1 MSAVQ
6 AGVYKSKQPY
16 TMVSNLGETSKIFEA
31 QARNIFT
38 EPPCGT
44 SEKPRG
50 TYKDDNGNR
59 SISQRIHAESKRYKH
74 THHIKKEN
82 LVSGK
87 YLPADLILSEARKRG
102 ARVIVLAV
110 GMGAGKTEQFKSAL
124 HDHHDSTG
132 VTLSHRVALVKSN
145 AERLGVENYQ
155 NIKAARIGGNS
166 CKAYAATIHSQHQL
180 LEIEQV
186 KEALVGGIV
195 GLDESESIAA
205 EFLNT
210 TIRNEP
216 LVLDALRKTAKQ
228 ADTVMM
234 MDAHAGVGTAALL
247 RAFGYRD
254 DEILLVTADV
264 REFTGYRARI
274 FQEAEGQTEIKTAFM
289 GRIIA
294 DLLEGKKVI
303 VTSLSK
309 SALDELEKHAL
320 SKVPGLSSIKVTSD
334 TSGAGAA
341 SKLDA
346 DTYADYQLVMLSP
359 SMSTGISFDKHNA
372 DSAYCFAVNA
382 SETGTPYDGLQAML
396 RDRAVK
402 SRELNIYYQHIAG
415 MSSVNTVALGSYNQ
429 ERAFMALVEELLPD
443 ALPRFEAL
451 RPDAAGTF
459 GFLRAV
465 AVECAEA
472 KASFLQILEDELN
485 AKGAA
490 VEYCGIDALDNS
502 ELTSE
507 ERKEVKAQAAEER
520 LQSVESS
527 PAISSLEAD
536 ALRSTFA
543 NNQEK
548 GGLVERLGLNT
559 PGKVRAVLD
568 RHFIEK
574 ETACNLDE
582 LPTADRRELL
592 VDVLDNA
599 LVSKLREWDLVLAK
613 PADLKR
619 IQKAAVA
626 GVQADEFDEPGFV
639 EKVTS
644 DRVLWGERGHYGRMV
659 LKAVGID
666 FDEFGMVSWDGD
678 ELITDARIRNPRD
691 RGNAFNQAAIK
702 SPKRVIESGLLP
714 IQTIPFLLKKHPAEH
729 LRKALERY
737 GVKLRKIRGSNP
749 AEYLVEGSTVERLV
763 DLVNGRRVA
772 GRDTVAERLARMDE
786 YLNNAP
792 VRKERAA
799 RRFADFVSA
808 GAYEPAN
815 SSEKST
821 HDDGATLIRGL
832 WAECGRTD
840 DVSAFLA
847 FFAGDL
853 KDFEAGMYPIETLKM
868 VIREWENK
876 GQYTTSDKSNT

>member
-1 MSAVQ
+1 MKPSVNTF
-6 AGVYKSKQPY
+6 AGDVHHSILSYPQGVEHPTTQPPIEKSFICIDEK
-16 TMVSNLGETSKIFEA
+16 
-31 QARNIFT
+31 AR
-38 EPPCGT
+38 GT
-44 SEKPRG
+44 SEKVRG
-50 TYKDDNGNR
+50 TFQDDTNIPSRLQHFHNF
-59 SISQRIHAESKRYKH
+59 
-74 THHIKKEN
+74 HHIQHADLIN
-82 LVSGK
+82 GR
-87 YLPADLILSEARKRG
+87 YLPADRIQDEAKRHG
-102 ARVIVLAV
+102 AKVVVLAV
-110 GMGAGKTEQFKSAL
+110 GMGAGKTEQFKTAL
-124 HDHHDSTG
+124 HNHHEG
-132 VTLSHRVALVKSN
+132 KGIMLSHRVALVKST
-145 AERLGVENYQ
+145 AERLEVENYQ
-155 NIKAARIGGNS
+155 NIKAARVGGNA
-166 CKAYAATIHSQHQL
+166 CKSYASTIHSQHQL
-180 LEIEQV
+180 MTIEQIQ
-186 KEALVGGIV
+186 EALAGGLV

-234 MDAHAGVGTAALL
+234 MDAHAGAGTAALL

-264 REFTGYRARI
+264 SEFSGYRARI
-274 FQEAEGQTEIKTAFM
+274 FQEAEGQTELKTAFM

-294 DLLEGKKVI
+294 DLQEGKKVI

-309 SALDELEKHAL
+309 SALDELEKHAVG
-320 SKVPGLSSIKVTSD
+320 KVPGLSSIKVTSD
-334 TSGAGAA
+334 TSGTGAA
-341 SKLDA
+341 SKLNA
-346 DTYADYQLVMLSP
+346 ETYADYQLVMLSP
-359 SMSTGISFDKHNA
+359 SMSTGISFDKHHA

-429 ERAFMALVEELLPD
+429 ERAFMALVAELLPD
-443 ALPRFEAL
+443 ELPRFEAL

-465 AVECAEA
+465 AVECADA
-472 KASFLQILEDELN
+472 KANFLQILESELK

-520 LQSVESS
+520 LQGVESS

-548 GGLVERLGLNT
+548 GAIVERLGLDT
-559 PGKVRAVLD
+559 PSKVRAALD

-582 LPTADRRELL
+582 LPLADRRKLL
-592 VDVLDNA
+592 IDVLDNA

-639 EKVTS
+639 EKIVS
-644 DRVLWGERGHYGRMV
+644 DRVLWVERGHYGRMV
-659 LKAVGID
+659 LQAVGIG
-666 FDEFGMVSWDGD
+666 FDESGVVSWDGD

-737 GVKLRKIRGSNP
+737 GVKLRKMRGSNP
-749 AEYLVEGSTVERLV
+749 AEYRVESGTASRLI
-763 DLVNGRRVA
+763 DLVNGRRGA

-853 KDFEAGMYPIETLKM
+853 KDFEAGVYPIETLKI
-868 VIREWENK
+868 VIREWKNK
-876 GQYTTSDKSNT
+876 GQYTNSDKSNT

>member
-1 MSAVQ
+1 MKPSANTFK
-6 AGVYKSKQPY
+6 GVIHPSILSHKQGDIYPINDNIHEKSKLS
-16 TMVSNLGETSKIFEA
+16 TAEKL
-31 QARNIFT
+31 R
-38 EPPCGT
+38 GT

-50 TYKDDNGNR
+50 TFQDDTTPPARLQHFHNF
-59 SISQRIHAESKRYKH
+59 Y
-74 THHIKKEN
+74 HIKRADLIN
-82 LVSGK
+82 GR
-87 YLPADLILSEARKRG
+87 YLPADRIQEETKRRG
-102 ARVIVLAV
+102 AKVVVLAV
-110 GMGAGKTEQFKSAL
+110 GMGGGKTEQYKTYL
-124 HDHHDSTG
+124 HNHHEG
-132 VTLSHRVALVKSN
+132 RGIMLSHRAALAKN
-145 AERLGVENYQ
+145 TAERLEVENYQ
-155 NIKAARIGGNS
+155 NIKAARIGGNA
-166 CKAYAATIHSQHQL
+166 CKAYASTIHSQHQL
-180 LEIEQV
+180 MTIERIQ
-186 KEALVGGIV
+186 EALAGGLV

-216 LVLDALRKTAKQ
+216 LVLDALRKTAKR

-234 MDAHAGVGTAALL
+234 MDAHAGAGTAALL

-264 REFTGYRARI
+264 KEFSGYRARI
-274 FQEAEGQTEIKTAFM
+274 FQEAEGKTDLKTAFM
-289 GRIIA
+289 GRILA
-294 DLLEGKKVI
+294 DLQEGKKVI

-309 SALDELEKHAL
+309 SALDELEKHAAGKIPNL
-320 SKVPGLSSIKVTSD
+320 KYIKVTSD
-334 TSGAGAA
+334 TSGTGAA
-341 SKLDA
+341 SKLNA
-346 DTYADYQLVMLSP
+346 ETYADYQLVMLSP
-359 SMSTGISFDKHNA
+359 SMSTGISFDKHHA

-402 SRELNIYYQHIAG
+402 SRVLNIYYQHIAG
-415 MSSVNTVALGSYNQ
+415 MSTVNTVALGAYNQ
-429 ERAFMALVEELLPD
+429 ERAFMAVAAELPEEYRG
-443 ALPRFEAL
+443 RFEAL
-451 RPDAAGTF
+451 RPDAGSTF
-459 GFLRAV
+459 AFLRDV
-465 AVECAEA
+465 AVECAGA
-472 KASFLQILEDELN
+472 KADFLPILESELK

-502 ELTSE
+502 ELTRD

-520 LQSVESS
+520 LQGVESS
-527 PAISSLEAD
+527 PAISSMEVD
-536 ALRSTFA
+536 ALKSTFA

-548 GGLVERLGLNT
+548 RALVERLGLDT
-559 PGKVRAVLD
+559 PGKVRAVLV

-574 ETACNLDE
+574 ETACNLDA
-582 LPTADRRELL
+582 LPPADRRELL

-599 LVSKLREWDLVLAK
+599 LVSKLREWDLVRAK

-626 GVQADEFDEPGFV
+626 GVQADDFDEPGFV

-644 DRVLWGERGHYGRMV
+644 DRVLWVERAHYGRMV
-659 LKAVGID
+659 LQAVGIG
-666 FDEFGMVSWDGD
+666 FDESGVVSWDGD
-678 ELITDARIRNPRD
+678 ELLTDARIRNPRD
-691 RGNAFNQAAIK
+691 RGHALFKASTDRAKQF
-702 SPKRVIESGLLP
+702 IESGLLP
-714 IQTIPFLLKKHPAEH
+714 IQTIPFLLKKHPAEF

-737 GVKLRKIRGSNP
+737 GVKLRKMRGSNP
-749 AEYLVEGSTVERLV
+749 VEYRVETGTVQRLV
-763 DLVNGRRVA
+763 DLVNGRMNA
-772 GRDTVAERLARMDE
+772 GRDTVAERLARIDE

-808 GAYEPAN
+808 CPAEPAT

-821 HDDGATLIRGL
+821 HVDGATLIRSL

-853 KDFEAGMYPIETLKM
+853 KDFEAGIYPLETLKM
-868 VIREWENK
+868 VVREWGNK
-876 GQYTTSDKSNT
+876 GQYTNSDKSNT

>member
-1 MSAVQ
+1 MKPSVNTLKGDVHPSIIYHGTGKIHQ
-6 AGVYKSKQPY
+6 KSYNPIEK
-16 TMVSNLGETSKIFEA
+16 SNKCGNASI
-31 QARNIFT
+31 R
-38 EPPCGT
+38 GT
-44 SEKPRG
+44 SEKFRG
-50 TYKDDNGNR
+50 TFQDDTNTPSRLQHFHNF
-59 SISQRIHAESKRYKH
+59 
-74 THHIKKEN
+74 HHIQHADLIN
-82 LVSGK
+82 GR
-87 YLPADLILSEARKRG
+87 YLPADGIQNEAKRRG
-102 ARVIVLAV
+102 AKVVVLAV
-110 GMGAGKTEQFKSAL
+110 GMGAGKTEQFKTAL
-124 HDHHDSTG
+124 HNHHEG
-132 VTLSHRVALVKSN
+132 RGIMLSHRVALVKST
-145 AERLGVENYQ
+145 AERLEVENYQ
-155 NIKAARIGGNS
+155 NIKAARVGGNA
-166 CKAYAATIHSQHQL
+166 CKSYASTIHSQHQL
-180 LEIEQV
+180 MIIEQIQ
-186 KEALVGGIV
+186 EALAGGLV

-234 MDAHAGVGTAALL
+234 MDAHAGAGTAALL
-247 RAFGYRD
+247 RAFGYPD

-264 REFTGYRARI
+264 REFSGYRARI
-274 FQEAEGQTEIKTAFM
+274 FQEAEGQTELKTAFM

-294 DLLEGKKVI
+294 DLQEGKKVI

-309 SALDELEKHAL
+309 STLDELEKHAV

-334 TSGAGAA
+334 TSGTGAA
-341 SKLDA
+341 SKLNA
-346 DTYADYQLVMLSP
+346 ETYADYQLVMLSP
-359 SMSTGISFDKHNA
+359 SMSTGISFDKYHA

-472 KASFLQILEDELN
+472 KTNFLQILEDELK

-520 LQSVESS
+520 LQGVESS

-548 GGLVERLGLNT
+548 GAVVERLRLDT
-559 PGKVRAVLD
+559 PGKVRAALD

-574 ETACNLDE
+574 ETACNLDA

-613 PADLKR
+613 PTDLKR

-626 GVQADEFDEPGFV
+626 GIQADEFDEPGFV

-659 LKAVGID
+659 LQAVGIT
-666 FDEFGMVSWDGD
+666 FDDTGRVSWDGD

-691 RGNAFNQAAIK
+691 RGQSFFKACDRSAK
-702 SPKRVIESGLLP
+702 SVIESGLLP

-737 GVKLRKIRGSNP
+737 GVKLRKMRGSNP
-749 AEYLVEGSTVERLV
+749 AEYRVESGTVERLV

-808 GAYEPAN
+808 GVADATNVHQSPP
-815 SSEKST
+815 KST
-821 HDDGATLIRGL
+821 HKDGATLIRGL

-868 VIREWENK
+868 VIREWQNK

>member
-1 MSAVQ
+1 MKPSVNTFKGDIHPSIIYHG
-6 AGVYKSKQPY
+6 AGKNHQKSYNPVEK
-16 TMVSNLGETSKIFEA
+16 SNLCDASSI
-31 QARNIFT
+31 R
-38 EPPCGT
+38 GT
-44 SEKPRG
+44 SEKVRG
-50 TYKDDNGNR
+50 TFQDDTNTPSRLQHFHNF
-59 SISQRIHAESKRYKH
+59 
-74 THHIKKEN
+74 HHIQHADLIN
-82 LVSGK
+82 GR
-87 YLPADLILSEARKRG
+87 YLPADRIQDEAKRRG
-102 ARVIVLAV
+102 AKVVVLAV
-110 GMGAGKTEQFKSAL
+110 GMGAGKTEQFKNAL
-124 HDHHDSTG
+124 HNHHEG
-132 VTLSHRVALVKSN
+132 MGIMLSHRVALVKST
-145 AERLGVENYQ
+145 AERLEVENYQ
-155 NIKAARIGGNS
+155 NIKAARIGGNA
-166 CKAYAATIHSQHQL
+166 CKSYASTIHSQHQL
-180 LEIEQV
+180 MKIEQV
-186 KEALVGGIV
+186 QEALAGGLV

-216 LVLDALRKTAKQ
+216 LVLDALRKTANQ
-228 ADTVMM
+228 AAIVML
-234 MDAHAGVGTAALL
+234 MDAHAGAGTAALL

-264 REFTGYRARI
+264 REFSGYRARI
-274 FQEAEGQTEIKTAFM
+274 FQEADGETELKTAFM

-294 DLLEGKKVI
+294 DVLEGKKVI

-309 SALDELEKHAL
+309 SALDELEKHAAARI
-320 SKVPGLSSIKVTSD
+320 PGLKSIKVTSD
-334 TSGAGAA
+334 TSGTGAA
-341 SKLDA
+341 SKLNA
-346 DTYADYQLVMLSP
+346 ETYVEYQLVMLSP

-372 DSAYCFAVNA
+372 DSAYCFMVNA

-402 SRELNIYYQHIAG
+402 SRVLNIYYQHIAG
-415 MSSVNTVALGSYNQ
+415 MSSVNTVSLGSYNQ
-429 ERAFMALVEELLPD
+429 ERAFMALVAELMPD
-443 ALPRFEAL
+443 AIPRFEAL

-465 AVECAEA
+465 AVECAGA
-472 KASFLQILEDELN
+472 KADFLPILESELN
-485 AKGAA
+485 AKGAT
-490 VEYCGIDALDNS
+490 VEFCGIDVLDNS

-520 LQSVESS
+520 LQGVESS

-536 ALRSTFA
+536 ALKSTFA

-548 GGLVERLGLNT
+548 GAVVERLGLDT

-574 ETACNLDE
+574 ETACNLDA
-582 LPTADRRELL
+582 LPPADRRELL

-599 LVSKLREWDLVLAK
+599 LVSKLREWDLVRAK

-639 EKVTS
+639 EKIVS
-644 DRVLWGERGHYGRMV
+644 DRVLWVERAHYGRMV
-659 LKAVGID
+659 LQAVGIT
-666 FDEFGMVSWDGD
+666 FDESGRVSWDGD
-678 ELITDARIRNPRD
+678 ELITDKRIKNSAE
-691 RGNAFNQAAIK
+691 RGGAFGQACQRSA
-702 SPKRVIESGLLP
+702 KRVIESGLLP
-714 IQTIPFLLKKHPAEH
+714 IQTVPFLLKKHPAEH

-737 GVKLRKIRGSNP
+737 GVKLRKMRGSNP
-749 AEYLVEGSTVERLV
+749 VEYLVEGSTVERLV
-763 DLVNGRRVA
+763 DLVNGRMDA

-808 GAYEPAN
+808 GAAEPAN
-815 SSEKST
+815 SPEKST

-876 GQYTTSDKSNT
+876 GQYTKCDKSNT

>member
-1 MSAVQ
+1 MKPFASTRK
-6 AGVYKSKQPY
+6 GVPHPSILSYPQGVEHPTTPPPIEKSFICIDEK
-16 TMVSNLGETSKIFEA
+16 
-31 QARNIFT
+31 AR
-38 EPPCGT
+38 GT
-44 SEKPRG
+44 SEKVRG
-50 TYKDDNGNR
+50 TFQDDTNTPSRLQHFHNF
-59 SISQRIHAESKRYKH
+59 
-74 THHIKKEN
+74 HHIQHADLIN
-82 LVSGK
+82 GR
-87 YLPADLILSEARKRG
+87 YLPADRIQDEAKRRG
-102 ARVIVLAV
+102 AKVVVLSV
-110 GMGAGKTEQFKSAL
+110 GMGAGKTEQFKTAL
-124 HDHHDSTG
+124 HNHHEG
-132 VTLSHRVALVKSN
+132 KGIMLSHRVALVKST
-145 AERLGVENYQ
+145 AERLEVENYQ
-155 NIKAARIGGNS
+155 NIKAARVGGNA
-166 CKAYAATIHSQHQL
+166 CKSYASTIHSQHQL
-180 LEIEQV
+180 MTIEQIQ
-186 KEALVGGIV
+186 EALAGGLV

-234 MDAHAGVGTAALL
+234 MDAHAGAGTAALL
-247 RAFGYRD
+247 RAFGYPD
-254 DEILLVTADV
+254 NEILLVTADV
-264 REFTGYRARI
+264 REFSGYRARI
-274 FQEAEGQTEIKTAFM
+274 FQEADGQTELKTAFM

-294 DLLEGKKVI
+294 DLQEGKKVI

-309 SALDELEKHAL
+309 SALDELEKHAVG
-320 SKVPGLSSIKVTSD
+320 KVPGLSSIKVTSD
-334 TSGAGAA
+334 TSGTGAA
-341 SKLDA
+341 SKLNA
-346 DTYADYQLVMLSP
+346 ETYADYQLVMLSP
-359 SMSTGISFDKHNA
+359 SMSTGISFDKHHA

-429 ERAFMALVEELLPD
+429 ERAFMALVAELLPD

-472 KASFLQILEDELN
+472 KTSFLQILEDELK

-507 ERKEVKAQAAEER
+507 ERKDVKAQAAEER
-520 LQSVESS
+520 LQGVESS
-527 PAISSLEAD
+527 PAISPIEAD

-548 GGLVERLGLNT
+548 GAVVERLRLDT
-559 PGKVRAVLD
+559 PGKVRAALD

-574 ETACNLDE
+574 ETACNLDA

-659 LKAVGID
+659 LQAVGIG
-666 FDEFGMVSWDGD
+666 FDESGMVSWDGD

-714 IQTIPFLLKKHPAEH
+714 IQTIPSLLKKHPAEH